1 MLQREGDGF
10 LPENWWTD
18 GSTEVRYVSE
28 FSSDYSCF
36 KALITDT
43 KEIALK
49 TLKRHSKQIKLFSN
63 ASNFILQS
71 WTHPKTNLKA
81 RTYWLVDQSS
91 RSIPLESHLFYLAIQ
106 PKHTQQP
113 WEPYP
118 NCSYFLFTTSLCPG
132 MQCAS
137 RLLKEVD

>member
-1 MLQREGDGF
+1 MLQREGDGDGF

-18 GSTEVRYVSE
+18 GSTEVRYVDE

-71 WTHPKTNLKA
+71 
-81 RTYWLVDQSS
+81 
-91 RSIPLESHLFYLAIQ
+91 
-106 PKHTQQP
+106 
-113 WEPYP
+113 
-118 NCSYFLFTTSLCPG
+118 
-132 MQCAS
+132 
-137 RLLKEVD
+137 